1 MLIQIKVKGMMFD
14 PLNNAYIVIL
24 RDENNAEILPIWV
37 GKAEANAISLALE
50 GITPSRPLTHDL
62 IKNILDSLKASVISC
77 VITDLKDNTYFS
89 KLHIMFNDSEYTI
102 DTRPSDSIAL
112 CLRAE
117 APIFTSDEVLKKHS
131 AEELDRWLENIRPED
146 FGKYDA

>member
-89 KLHIMFNDSEYTI
+89 KLHIMFNDW
-102 DTRPSDSIAL
+102 
-112 CLRAE
+112 
-117 APIFTSDEVLKKHS
+117 
-131 AEELDRWLENIRPED
+131 WLENIRPED